1 MALNKAQEAVIAK
14 LELKKGKKKW
24 SYQLKIEYNRKLNY
38 L

>member
-1 MALNKAQEAVIAK
+1 MLLNKEHEAVIAK

-24 SYQLKIEYNRKLNY
+24 SYQLKTKYSRKLNY